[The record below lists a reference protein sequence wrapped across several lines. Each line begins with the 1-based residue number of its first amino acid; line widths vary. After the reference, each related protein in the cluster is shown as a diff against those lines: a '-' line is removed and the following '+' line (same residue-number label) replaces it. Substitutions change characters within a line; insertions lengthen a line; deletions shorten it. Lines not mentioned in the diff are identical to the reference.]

1 MTEDKIAWKP
11 AAMTRINSE
20 DEAPMGFQRLVFVG
34 IGMKSEMFEP
44 NDPNNWKDTIL
55 GLKSWGEIPSDE
67 SLVEEIIHSE
77 RGINLK
83 LKDNEEYWLAEFYP
97 WGTDGRLRARISLA
111 TEKSDVPLGGF
122 SWNDIDFITL
132 RKWNNSTIDVKSKLI
147 SAINSNDLQTSKE
160 IVFKSAAAIG
170 KFHKSAENA
179 RITPRDSRKWNK
191 RVEKLE
197 ALLRANTIWRAPH
210 TKDTVCIISIGD
222 IRFSDMIDESDEEYG
237 IYFNRPRLSDS
248 IAKPDCEFPAMRD
261 FSSLLHDL
269 NRIYYSCDSK
279 LSIIELRESMIEGW
293 RSTAPEKWASEK
305 SFYTPR
311 GGVFFW
317 EYEQCLLDVIEAV
330 SHQSGKPEPAVSMLR
345 EVPGIQR
352 TMFNHR
358 IVAAL
363 SFMTGFFSGN
373 GFYQYIIGKSEDI
386 VVPLILLPLTIGL
399 YYTYRR
405 LAPSPAISILRVW
418 NEKTDS
424 VS

>member
-111 TEKSDVPLGGF
+111 AEESDVPLGGF
-122 SWNDIDFITL
+122 SWNETDLITL

-147 SAINSNDLQTSKE
+147 SALNSNDLQTSKG

-222 IRFSDMIDESDEEYG
+222 IRFSDMIDKSDKEYG

-269 NRIYYSCDSK
+269 NRIYYSCNSK
-279 LSIIELRESMIEGW
+279 LPIIELRQSMIEGW
-293 RSTAPEKWASEK
+293 RSTAPQKWASEK

-373 GFYQYIIGKSEDI
+373 GFYQYITGKSEDI

-424 VS
+424 DS

>member
-1 MTEDKIAWKP
+1 
-11 AAMTRINSE
+11 MTRINSE
-20 DEAPMGFQRLVFVG
+20 DEAPIGFQRLVFVG

-44 NDPNNWKDTIL
+44 NNPNNWKDTIL

-111 TEKSDVPLGGF
+111 AEESDVPLGGF
-122 SWNDIDFITL
+122 SWNDTDLITL

-147 SAINSNDLQTSKE
+147 SALNSNDLQTSKE

-269 NRIYYSCDSK
+269 NRIYYSCNSK
-279 LSIIELRESMIEGW
+279 LPIIELRESMIEGW
-293 RSTAPEKWASEK
+293 RSTAPQKWASEK

-373 GFYQYIIGKSEDI
+373 GFYQYIIGNSEDI

-424 VS
+424 DS

>member
-1 MTEDKIAWKP
+1 MSEDKIAWKP
-11 AAMTRINSE
+11 AAMTRIESG
-20 DEAPMGFQRLVFVG
+20 DEAPTGFNKLVFVG

-44 NDPNNWKDTIL
+44 IDPNNWKDTIS
-55 GLKSWGEIPSDE
+55 GLKPWGKVPSDT
-67 SLVEEIIHSE
+67 SLVEEIVHSE

-83 LKDNEEYWLAEFYP
+83 LDDNGEHWLAEFYP

-111 TEKSDVPLGGF
+111 TEESDVPLGGF
-122 SWNDIDFITL
+122 SWNDIDVITL
-132 RKWNNSTIDVKSKLI
+132 RKWKSSTSDVKSKLI

-170 KFHKSAENA
+170 RFHKSAENA

-222 IRFSDMIDESDEEYG
+222 VRFSHMIDESDNEYG
-237 IYFNRPRLSDS
+237 IYFTRPRLSDS

-261 FSSLLHDL
+261 FSSLIHDL

-279 LSIIELRESMIEGW
+279 ISIIDLRQSMIEGW
-293 RSTAPEKWASEK
+293 RSTAPEKWSSEN

-317 EYEQCLLDVIEAV
+317 EYEQCLLDIIEAV
-330 SHQSGKPEPAVSMLR
+330 SHQSGKPEPAVSMIR
-345 EVPGIQR
+345 EVPGIQSK
-352 TMFNHR
+352 MYNHR
-358 IVAAL
+358 IIAAL
-363 SFMTGFFSGN
+363 SFMTGFFSLQGI
-373 GFYQYIIGKSEDI
+373 YQYIIGESDNF
-386 VVPLILLPLTIGL
+386 VVPLILLPITIGV
-399 YYTYRR
+399 YSIYRR

-418 NEKTDS
+418 NEKIDS
-424 VS
+424 DS

>member
-1 MTEDKIAWKP
+1 MVI
-11 AAMTRINSE
+11 I
-20 DEAPMGFQRLVFVG
+20 MGQDL
-34 IGMKSEMFEP
+34 SQQ
-44 NDPNNWKDTIL
+44 IL
-55 GLKSWGEIPSDE
+55 C
-67 SLVEEIIHSE
+67 
-77 RGINLK
+77 INLK

-111 TEKSDVPLGGF
+111 AEESDVPLGGF
-122 SWNDIDFITL
+122 SWNDTDLITL

-147 SAINSNDLQTSKE
+147 SALNSNDLQTSKE

-269 NRIYYSCDSK
+269 NRIYYSCNSK
-279 LSIIELRESMIEGW
+279 LPIIELRESMIEGW
-293 RSTAPEKWASEK
+293 RSTAPQKWASEK

-373 GFYQYIIGKSEDI
+373 GFYQYIIGNSEDI

-424 VS
+424 DS